1 MPATYSIKSKLCEKR
16 GLHVSY
22 EGESSRPGH
31 LKNFWNRSKKSIMY
45 RHVMA
50 EHRKEGG
57 LIGFEMNIVSGFKDC
72 ISRQII
78 EQIIRLRSKPQ
89 HLLMNPKWKFFGP
102 VIKRKLHDE
111 YKIRPV
117 V

>member
-1 MPATYSIKSKLCEKR
+1 MSHMRARAAGPGT
-16 GLHVSY
+16 
-22 EGESSRPGH
+22 SRISGTGARRASCTDMS
-31 LKNFWNRSKKSIMY
+31 W
-45 RHVMA
+45 
-50 EHRKEGG
+50 HRKEGG
-57 LIGFEMNIVSGFKDC
+57 LVGFEMNIVSGFKDC

-78 EQIIRLRSKPQ
+78 EEIIRLRSKPQ

-111 YKIRPV
+111 YKIRLV